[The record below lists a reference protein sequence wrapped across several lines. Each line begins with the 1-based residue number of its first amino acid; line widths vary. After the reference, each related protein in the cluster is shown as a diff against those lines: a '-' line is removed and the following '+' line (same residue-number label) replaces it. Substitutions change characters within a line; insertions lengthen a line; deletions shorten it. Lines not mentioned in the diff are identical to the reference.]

1 MFIFALS
8 LQKKACNLKNT
19 QDLANYKSNINVTQI
34 AAKDDVGP
42 RIRTFSL
49 EGRKGIEIIAAGIG
63 RKLYHWYP
71 LLLTLVSAI
80 YHRISTVCTHLPT
93 QQPCTKVW
101 LKLVPLNIFSI
112 PEPQLAHYLY
122 LELAKCC
129 NGTFIDQVL
138 FAFFIMTRDT
148 IKHARH
154 GRMLFS
160 DKIAKLQSR
169 VRSFTN
175 FYCASFLFITL

>member
-1 MFIFALS
+1 MSVKTCQPNRCPRRCWAQNTDFFFGGQKGYRNNRRRNRQKAVS
-8 LQKKACNLKNT
+8 LI
-19 QDLANYKSNINVTQI
+19 Y
-34 AAKDDVGP
+34 
-42 RIRTFSL
+42 
-49 EGRKGIEIIAAGIG
+49 
-63 RKLYHWYP
+63 
-71 LLLTLVSAI
+71 LLLTLISAI
-80 YHRISTVCTHLPT
+80 YHRISMVCTHLPT

-101 LKLVPLNIFSI
+101 LILVPLNIFST

-122 LELAKCC
+122 LELVECC

-138 FAFFIMTRDT
+138 FAYFIMTRDT

>member
-1 MFIFALS
+1 MSIKS
-8 LQKKACNLKNT
+8 LPKTCLFG
-19 QDLANYKSNINVTQI
+19 L
-34 AAKDDVGP
+34 

-49 EGRKGIEIIAAGIG
+49 EGEKGIKIIGGGI
-63 RKLYHWYP
+63 RSFITNIPYRSLWFQQFTIDFPRCTYQPVHTTTVYKSLNFKLEP
-71 LLLTLVSAI
+71 TLNFV
-80 YHRISTVCTHLPT
+80 L
-93 QQPCTKVW
+93 
-101 LKLVPLNIFSI
+101 I
-112 PEPQLAHYLY
+112 PEPQQAHYLY